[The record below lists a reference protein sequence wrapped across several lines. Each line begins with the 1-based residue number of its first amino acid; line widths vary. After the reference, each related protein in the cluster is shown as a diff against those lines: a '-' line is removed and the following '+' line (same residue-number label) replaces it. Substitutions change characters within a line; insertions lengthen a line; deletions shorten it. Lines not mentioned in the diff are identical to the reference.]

1 MAKTKVIGVRLPET
15 LVQELDK
22 IVKDKHYWKRNA
34 VIEQILQVTVDC
46 LDPKDLYDVLRYW
59 RNRDKGNYVLR
70 LQQKSDKQV

>member
-22 IVKDKHYWKRNA
+22 IVKDKVYWKRNA

-59 RNRDKGNYVLR
+59 RTRDKGNYKLH
-70 LQQKSDKQV
+70 LQRKNGNV

>member
-22 IVKDKHYWKRNA
+22 IVKDKVYWKRNA

-59 RNRDKGNYVLR
+59 RNIDKDNYVLH
-70 LQQKSDKQV
+70 LQRKSDKQV

>member
-22 IVKDKHYWKRNA
+22 IVKDKVYWKRNA

-46 LDPKDLYDVLRYW
+46 LDPKDLYDILRYW
-59 RNRDKGNYVLR
+59 RHRDKGNYVLR
-70 LQQKSDKQV
+70 FQQLDDKKL

>member
-22 IVKDKHYWKRNA
+22 IVKDKVYWKRNA

-59 RNRDKGNYVLR
+59 RHGDKGNYVLR
-70 LQQKSDKQV
+70 FQQLSDKKL

>member
-22 IVKDKHYWKRNA
+22 IVSDKRYWKRNA

-59 RNRDKGNYVLR
+59 RTRDKGNYVLH
-70 LQQKSDKQV
+70 LQQKSDKKL

>member
-22 IVKDKHYWKRNA
+22 IVKDKVYWKRNA

-70 LQQKSDKQV
+70 LQQKSDAKL